1 MSLFLKIIMP
11 SMQGLKE
18 AALRPGCQT
27 ARARGG
33 DIGHMV
39 LITGAP
45 IKDVSSPKLTIRGN
59 NMKIITSVSHMT
71 NRGNARPMT
80 DHQANEA
87 VNREADEVVTIHAE
101 AGVGEEAEVCHP
113 PNVLP
118 LRHYK
123 GQ

>member
-18 AALRPGCQT
+18 AALRPGCQM

-33 DIGHMV
+33 GIGHMV
-39 LITGAP
+39 LI
-45 IKDVSSPKLTIRGN
+45 KDVSSLKMTIRGN
-59 NMKIITSVSHMT
+59 NMNIITSVSHMT

-123 GQ
+123 GR